1 LADKDNPV
9 ETFRHALASATRAL
23 SGEPEAEVSFT
34 GDAPTAAGK
43 SIKAPLPG
51 RQLSARDIAEA
62 RGFADAAALKLKHHN
77 EAMHARG
84 QPTDDI
90 ARAVFDAAEQARVE
104 ALGARAMEG
113 VRANLAGLTDM
124 RLRTDPLVRA
134 RTREEVPLSS
144 AVGLLVR
151 ERLTGEAPP
160 PGAKAGLDLVA
171 AWIEERA
178 GGDLDALALALDDQR
193 AFADLVGKVLRD
205 LELTEELP
213 PADDAAEG
221 GDEDEGGDGSDAGEQ
236 DQEDQNE
243 GGGESEIRGK
253 PEEAEGED
261 EDQDGAPDQGFDES
275 ESGMGE
281 EGEPGIMPVRPNRPL
296 SDLPP
301 QFDYRS
307 FTTRFDE
314 VVGASDLCDEEELGR
329 LRSYLDQQL
338 TQLQGA
344 VTKLANRLQRRLMA
358 QQSRSWA
365 FDQEEGLLDAA
376 RLARVIVNPAHSL
389 SYKVE
394 QETDFRDTVVS
405 LLIDNSGSMRGRP
418 ISIAAISADI
428 LARTLERCG
437 VKVEILGFTTRAWK
451 GGQARETWLSEGR
464 PPHPGRLNDLRT
476 SSTSR
481 PTSPGAA
488 PARASA

>member
-1 LADKDNPV
+1 VADKDNPV
-9 ETFRHALASATRAL
+9 EVFRHALASATRAL
-23 SGEPEAEVSFT
+23 AQDPQAEVSFT
-34 GDAPTAAGK
+34 GEAPSAQGR
-43 SIKAPLPG
+43 SVRAPLPG

-213 PADDAAEG
+213 PADEADTGGDEEEG
-221 GDEDEGGDGSDAGEQ
+221 GD
-236 DQEDQNE
+236 QNQ
-243 GGGESEIRGK
+243 
-253 PEEAEGED
+253 PGED
-261 EDQDGAPDQGFDES
+261 DEQTRARARAMPRCAAALKPAKARPKRKAGAPDQEFDES
-275 ESGMGE
+275 EGG
-281 EGEPGIMPVRPNRPL
+281 PGRGWRARRDAGPPQPPAV
-296 SDLPP
+296 DLPP
-301 QFDYRS
+301 QFDYRA
-307 FTTRFDE
+307 FTTR
-314 VVGASDLCDEEELGR
+314 
-329 LRSYLDQQL
+329 L
-338 TQLQGA
+338 TRWSARRIFATRRTRPPALLSRPAAHPSQGA

-365 FDQEEGLLDAA
+365 FDQEEGMLDAG

-428 LARTLERCG
+428 
-437 VKVEILGFTTRAWK
+437 
-451 GGQARETWLSEGR
+451 
-464 PPHPGRLNDLRT
+464 
-476 SSTSR
+476 
-481 PTSPGAA
+481 SPAPSNAA
-488 PARASA
+488 A